1 MLKLNEHEH
10 DLRRGALPCNIRRQ
24 WYTHADTII
33 YDVHITQAGQARTS
47 SGGLL
52 NRRNIQYN
60 QQTGLEEFETFDITE
75 LGTPYNVMN
84 PFLTVKY
91 IIYTGVGG

>member
-1 MLKLNEHEH
+1 
-10 DLRRGALPCNIRRQ
+10 
-24 WYTHADTII
+24 
-33 YDVHITQAGQARTS
+33 V
-47 SGGLL
+47 L
-52 NRRNIQYN
+52 NRRNIAYN
-60 QQTGLEEFETFDITE
+60 LNTGLEEFETFDITE

>member
-1 MLKLNEHEH
+1 MLILFH
-10 DLRRGALPCNIRRQ
+10 DVPTGPG
-24 WYTHADTII
+24 
-33 YDVHITQAGQARTS
+33 AGQARTH
-47 SGGLL
+47 GGLL

-60 QQTGLEEFETFDITE
+60 TNTGLEEFETFDITE